1 MNFLQARRPACADGL
16 PVPDLEIHLLRRDL
30 SGPSVFFARLA
41 DLDSGGHFYAP
52 YVFSDDRGRK
62 ILMAW
67 SWEGR
72 HEDLSIAAGWSG
84 VHVLPGSCPCGKTAL
99 WATNPSPSCRSCAA
113 AITVSRSSRFG
124 HWTRVCCPEPKGD
137 MLEILAVI
145 DPGDSRTTGL
155 RVRTSPEAEE
165 ETLIAFDRKQGRLS
179 VDRRKASLD
188 PGVHRHVYRAQ
199 PTAMVHSGSL
209 QLEEDELLRLHVF
222 IDRSILEV
230 FANGRLCL
238 TSRIYPTRSDSTG
251 IGLFAAG
258 GPAMLRSMEVWPMS
272 PIWPTA
278 GTDRAE

>member
-1 MNFLQARRPACADGL
+1 
-16 PVPDLEIHLLRRDL
+16 
-30 SGPSVFFARLA
+30 
-41 DLDSGGHFYAP
+41 
-52 YVFSDDRGRK
+52 
-62 ILMAW
+62 
-67 SWEGR
+67 
-72 HEDLSIAAGWSG
+72 
-84 VHVLPGSCPCGKTAL
+84 
-99 WATNPSPSCRSCAA
+99 
-113 AITVSRSSRFG
+113 
-124 HWTRVCCPEPKGD
+124 

-199 PTAMVHSGSL
+199 PTAMVHSGPL
-209 QLEEDELLRLHVF
+209 QLEEDEFLRLHVF

>member
-1 MNFLQARRPACADGL
+1 
-16 PVPDLEIHLLRRDL
+16 
-30 SGPSVFFARLA
+30 
-41 DLDSGGHFYAP
+41 
-52 YVFSDDRGRK
+52 
-62 ILMAW
+62 
-67 SWEGR
+67 
-72 HEDLSIAAGWSG
+72 
-84 VHVLPGSCPCGKTAL
+84 
-99 WATNPSPSCRSCAA
+99 
-113 AITVSRSSRFG
+113 
-124 HWTRVCCPEPKGD
+124 

-179 VDRRKASLD
+179 VDRRKASLNPD
-188 PGVHRHVYRAQ
+188 VHRHVYRAQ
-199 PTAMVHSGSL
+199 PTPMVHSGPL

-258 GPAMLRSMEVWPMS
+258 GPAMLRSMEVWSMN